1 LRQERLMPNVTLFPE
16 EYRPAPPP
24 DAIKRRY
31 RIGVVGCGGIMRGV
45 HLRAYRN
52 FGYTVSA
59 CCDIVE
65 DHARLAAAEYGIP
78 FVTTDLETLLARD
91 DVDVI
96 DLAVHA
102 SQRRPVVERIAAAGK
117 PLLSQKPFALNYADA
132 AAMVDTCAQANVSLM
147 INQQARWAPA
157 HRALRLLIE
166 RGVLGHVYA
175 VTHVLRSFQDT
186 PGSWYAALEHFNIVD
201 HGIHYMD
208 LSRYFTGRTPERVK
222 CTTTTMPGQA
232 AVSPMIY
239 SMSLEYAPEAQVMTT
254 LHFNNIVQTRAA
266 FSQTWYIDGSE
277 GSAWASQS
285 QLNVGFK
292 DNPLQTQTFALQG
305 SWFPDAF
312 GGSMG
317 ERMLSLAEGR
327 EPQTSGRDN
336 LNSIKIAYAAV
347 RSSEEG
353 RTVALSEITTGD
365 EGMRG

>member
-1 LRQERLMPNVTLFPE
+1 MPTIDLRPE
-16 EYRPAPPP
+16 DYRPAPPP
-24 DAIKRRY
+24 DDIKRRY
-31 RIGVVGCGGIMRGV
+31 RIGVVGCGNIMRGA

-59 CCDIVE
+59 CCDVIE
-65 DHARLAAAEYGIP
+65 ENARQAAAEYGIP
-78 FVTTDLETLLARD
+78 FLTTDLDALLARD

-117 PLLSQKPFALNYADA
+117 PILSQKPFALNYADA
-132 AAMVDTCAQANVSLM
+132 LSMVETCERAGVSLM

-157 HRALRLLIE
+157 HRALKLLLE

-175 VTHVLRSFQDT
+175 VTHVLRSFQDV

-208 LSRYFTGRTPERVK
+208 LSRYFTGRTPKRVQ
-222 CTTTTMPGQA
+222 CTTTRMPGQA

-239 SMSLEYAPEAQVMTT
+239 AMSLEYAPEAELMTS
-254 LHFNNIVQTRAA
+254 LHFNNIVQSRAA
-266 FSQTWYIDGSE
+266 HSHTWYLDGTE
-277 GSAWASQS
+277 GSAWATQS
-285 QLNVGFK
+285 ELHVSFK
-292 DNPLQTQTFALQG
+292 GNPLQRQTFALQG

-312 GGSMG
+312 GGSMA
-317 ERMLSLAEGR
+317 ERMLSLADQR
-327 EPQTSGRDN
+327 EPQTSGHDN
-336 LNSIKIAYAAV
+336 LNSIKIAYAAI

-353 RTVALSEITTGD
+353 RTVALSEIAAG
-365 EGMRG
+365 